1 MILRPAASI
10 APSEITPASEYF
22 NRRRFLGAAGAAAAA
37 LHLPSAALAAPAAG
51 SLFKSPSKSAFST
64 DEAQTP
70 FAEATTKTRFR
81 ELEED
86 IAKNAEQF
94 NPHPWKVSVEGECL
108 KPGVFDM
115 DDLLTLAPMEE
126 RIYRMLCTEG
136 WSHVVPYIGYPLA
149 ELLKRVQPT
158 GNAKYIEFTSIH
170 DPAHLKGQRDVTYI
184 SWPYV
189 EGLRMDEA
197 MHPLTIIALGAYGQA
212 LPKGLGAPLA
222 VRVPWKYGTKSPK
235 SVVKIR
241 LTQQQPLVV
250 WVKHYPQTSSFWRN
264 VNPDV
269 SPSIWRSR
277 ATERRAGE
285 LTRRPT
291 LPFNGYA
298 AQVASLYQGMDPKD
312 LY

>member
-1 MILRPAASI
+1 MTLHPSPVV
-10 APSEITPASEYF
+10 APSEITPASAYYG
-22 NRRRFLGAAGAAAAA
+22 RRRFLGAAAAAAAA
-37 LHLPSAALAAPAAG
+37 LQLPGRVLAAPADG
-51 SLFKSPSKSAFST
+51 SLFKTAAKSPFST
-64 DEAQTP
+64 VESLTP
-70 FAEATTKTRFR
+70 LAEAATRTRFR

-94 NPHPWKVSVEGECL
+94 NPRPWKVSVEGECL
-108 KPGVFDM
+108 RPGEFDI
-115 DDLLTLAPMEE
+115 DDLLKLAPMEE

-136 WSHVVPYIGYPLA
+136 WSHVVPYIGYPFS

-158 GNAKYIEFTSIH
+158 GNAKYVEFTSIH
-170 DPAHLKGQRDVTYI
+170 DPEHLKGQRDITYI

-197 MHPLTIIALGAYGQA
+197 MHPLTIVALGAYGQA

-222 VRVPWKYGTKSPK
+222 IRVPWKYGTKSPK
-235 SVVKIR
+235 AVVKIR
-241 LTQQQPLVV
+241 LLAQQPLVV
-250 WVKHYPQTSSFWRN
+250 WVKHYPQSSSFWRN

-269 SPSIWRSR
+269 SPSLWRSR
-277 ATERRAGE
+277 ATERRFGDV
-285 LTRRPT
+285 TRRPT

-298 AQVASLYQGMDPKD
+298 DQVASLYQGMDPKT